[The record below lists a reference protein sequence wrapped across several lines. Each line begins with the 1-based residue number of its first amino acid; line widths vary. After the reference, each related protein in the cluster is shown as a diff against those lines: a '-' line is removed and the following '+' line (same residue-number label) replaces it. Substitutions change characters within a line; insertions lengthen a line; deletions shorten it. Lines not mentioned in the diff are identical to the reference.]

1 MHIFLVSSCLRL
13 KVDVTMMMMIPNDDD
28 DDDDDVDDYRNDNID
43 LNII

>member
-13 KVDVTMMMMIPNDDD
+13 KVDVILMMMIP

>member
-1 MHIFLVSSCLRL
+1 MRIFLVSSCLRL
-13 KVDVTMMMMIPNDDD
+13 KVDVIMMMMIPNDDD

>member
-1 MHIFLVSSCLRL
+1 MRIFLVSSCLRL
-13 KVDVTMMMMIPNDDD
+13 KVDEIMMMMIPDDDD